1 MLPVDNNRIAD
12 AFEEMADL
20 LELHGENPFRVRAY
34 RSGAKAVRELNE
46 PIAEILADAERH
58 LQNVPGI
65 GQTLAEKAKMLVE
78 TGQLPQ
84 LEKLRQE
91 TPAVLHRMTRIPGLG
106 VKKALVLHREL
117 GINSLEELRTACQ
130 EQRVRGLKGFGA
142 KTETSILAGLSIAEA
157 ASARLRIDQ
166 AEHLDLRLRNHLA
179 GLSSVERLEFAGSYR
194 RGKETVGDLDML
206 VISSDPAGVM
216 DRLASFPGLVSLI
229 GRGETKMSIRVDD
242 QFQVDLR
249 VVPAA
254 SFGAALQYFTGSKEH
269 NVAVRGLARRLGLT
283 LNEYGVARLESPDDT
298 FASVTEEE
306 VYAALGLAWIPP
318 ELREGRKELLWASDG
333 GQFPELI
340 EQRHIVSDL
349 HMHTHATDGQCS
361 IEEMAAAA
369 RARGLSAIA
378 ITDHSQRV
386 SMARGLSADRL
397 LMQWEEIDRINART
411 TDGFCILKGIEC
423 DILESGPL
431 DLPDEVLS
439 QADWVVASVHYGQ
452 KQSREQITQR
462 VLGALA
468 NPHVDAIAHPTG
480 RLLGQRPPYDI
491 DLPAV
496 ISSAAIHR
504 KALEL
509 NAHPARLDL
518 SELNLIAAAGA
529 GLPICINTDAHSID
543 GLDVLRYGITQA
555 RRAGLL
561 RDQVLNTWSV
571 DRLLAW
577 TRHE

>member
-1 MLPVDNNRIAD
+1 MDNNGIAD
-12 AFEEMADL
+12 AFDEMADL

-34 RSGAKAVRELNE
+34 RSGAKAVREMSE
-46 PIAEILADAERH
+46 SIVEIMADPQRD
-58 LQNVPGI
+58 LKNVPGI
-65 GQTLAEKAKMLVE
+65 GQTLADKARTLVE

-117 GINSLEELRTACQ
+117 GINSLEELQTACQ
-130 EQRVRGLKGFGA
+130 QERVRGLKGFGA
-142 KTETSILAGLSIAEA
+142 KTEAAILAGLSIAQA
-157 ASARLRIDQ
+157 ASERLRLDQ
-166 AEHLDLRLRNHLA
+166 VEHLELRLRRHLA
-179 GLSSVERLEFAGSYR
+179 DLKAIERMEFAGSYR
-194 RGKETVGDLDML
+194 RGKETVGDLDIL
-206 VISSDPAGVM
+206 VISRDPAAVM
-216 DRLASFPGLVSLI
+216 DHLAKFPGLASVI
-229 GRGETKMSIRVDD
+229 GRGDTKMSIRVDD

-269 NVAVRGLARRLGLT
+269 NVAVRSLARKLGLT
-283 LNEYGVARLESPDDT
+283 LNEYGVAKLESPDET
-298 FASVTEEE
+298 FAGATEEE
-306 VYAALGLAWIPP
+306 VYAALGLKWIPP
-318 ELREGRKELLWASDG
+318 ELREGRKELAWAAKG
-333 GQFPELI
+333 GHFPELL
-340 EQRHIVSDL
+340 EPQHIVCDL
-349 HMHTHATDGQCS
+349 HMHTHATDGQNS

-386 SMARGLSADRL
+386 SMARGLNAERL
-397 LMQWEEIDRINART
+397 LMQWDEIDRINAEA
-411 TDGFCILKGIEC
+411 TDDFRILKGVEC

-431 DLPDEVLS
+431 DLPDEVLR

-452 KQSREQITQR
+452 KQSRDQITDR

-480 RLLGQRPPYDI
+480 RLLGQRPPYEI
-491 DLPAV
+491 DLAAV
-496 ISSAAIHR
+496 IASAVSHG

-529 GLPICINTDAHSID
+529 GVPICINSDAHSTD
-543 GLDVLRYGITQA
+543 GLDVMRYGILQA

-561 RDQVLNTWSV
+561 REQVLNTWPLK
-571 DRLLAW
+571 RLLEW
-577 TRHE
+577 TRRR